1 MAHVPPTLAV
11 DTALTYGDPTQTEV
25 AAALNS
31 TTVPR
36 SEIFVTSKV
45 PCCHD
50 YPGAF
55 PSLAKECSLPE
66 FNGTTLQVLLG
77 KLWPRT
83 AAVAAAAAAAAAV
96 PLLHLMHL
104 LLTLRSRDPL

>member
-1 MAHVPPTLAV
+1 M
-11 DTALTYGDPTQTEV
+11 
-25 AAALNS
+25 
-31 TTVPR
+31 
-36 SEIFVTSKV
+36 
-45 PCCHD
+45 
-50 YPGAF
+50 
-55 PSLAKECSLPE
+55 AKECSLPE

-77 KLWPRT
+77 KLWPRS